1 MAYMRK
7 ERLNAARTA
16 ADNRAHAQKTPLAGA
31 IKKEVAMHESH
42 TQEPFSVAAADGYRL
57 QGFAWR
63 HPSAM
68 EEGAAPSARPV
79 VIINP
84 ATSVR
89 CRYYAR
95 FAAFLHGHGFDVL
108 TYDYRGIGESRPA
121 TLRGFQAS
129 WRDWGRLDC
138 EALLGYAT
146 ERFPGQPIDVVA
158 HSVGG
163 FVLGLAASNHRVRR
177 VFTMG
182 AQFAYWRD
190 YAPAKRWRMFA
201 KWHLFM
207 PLLTAICGYFPGQ
220 RLGWLE
226 DTPRG
231 VVRDWTTRAPRIE
244 EMWRS
249 GRQRLGTSE
258 QQALR
263 ARYAALTAPILA
275 LSISDDEFG
284 TVAAIERLLACFVN
298 SRSIHVHMAPSAIDE
313 AAIGHFAFFNSRF
326 EQSLWSIPLAWLRDG
341 YLADTLVKAVPAAE
355 PLPVPLAARLLWA

>member
-1 MAYMRK
+1 MSFLHS
-7 ERLNAARTA
+7 E
-16 ADNRAHAQKTPLAGA
+16 Q
-31 IKKEVAMHESH
+31 
-42 TQEPFSVAAADGYRL
+42 PFSVTAADGYRL
-57 QGFAWR
+57 HGFVWR
-63 HPSAM
+63 H
-68 EEGAAPSARPV
+68 APGDDDKEARPL
-79 VIINP
+79 VIINA

-108 TYDYRGIGESRPA
+108 TYDYRGIGESRPPS
-121 TLRGFQAS
+121 LRGFHAS
-129 WRDWGRLDC
+129 WLDWGQLDC
-138 EALLGYAT
+138 EAVLGYAASH
-146 ERFPGQPIDVVA
+146 FPGQPIDVVA

-207 PLLTAICGYFPGQ
+207 PLLSAVCGYFPGR

-231 VVRDWTTRAPRIE
+231 VVRDWTTRAPRVE
-244 EMWRS
+244 EMWRG
-249 GRQRLGTSE
+249 GRQRLGAAE
-258 QQALR
+258 RRALQAR
-263 ARYAALTAPILA
+263 CAALTAPILA

-284 TVAAIERLLACFVN
+284 TVAAIERLLTSFSQ
-298 SRSIHVHMAPSAIDE
+298 SRSIHLHMAPSAIGE
-313 AAIGHFAFFNSRF
+313 PAIGHFAFFNSRY
-326 EQSLWSIPLAWLRDG
+326 QHSLWDIPLTWLRDG
-341 YLADTLVKAVPAAE
+341 RLADRLAEARPAAAE
-355 PLPVPLAARLLWA
+355 LPPPLTARLLWA

>member
-1 MAYMRK
+1 
-7 ERLNAARTA
+7 
-16 ADNRAHAQKTPLAGA
+16 
-31 IKKEVAMHESH
+31 MHKSH
-42 TQEPFSVAAADGYRL
+42 VPEPFSVAAADGYLLR
-57 QGFAWR
+57 GFAWR
-63 HPSAM
+63 HASEA
-68 EEGAAPSARPV
+68 GRAQAPSARPV
-79 VIINP
+79 VIINA

-89 CRYYAR
+89 CRYYAC
-95 FAAFLHGHGFDVL
+95 FAAFLFRHGFDVL
-108 TYDYRGIGESRPA
+108 TYDYRGIGESRS
-121 TLRGFQAS
+121 TSLRGFQAS
-129 WRDWGRLDC
+129 WLDWGRLDC
-138 EALLGYAT
+138 EALLGYAA
-146 ERFPGQPIDVVA
+146 EHFPGQSIDVVA

-177 VFTMG
+177 VFSMG

-207 PLLTAICGYFPGQ
+207 PLLTAIYGYFPGR

-226 DTPRG
+226 DTPQG
-231 VVRDWTTRAPRIE
+231 VVRDWTARASRFEDI
-244 EMWRS
+244 WRS
-249 GRQRLGTSE
+249 GRQRLGSAE
-258 QQALR
+258 RRALR
-263 ARYAALTAPILA
+263 ARCATLTAPTLA

>member
-1 MAYMRK
+1 
-7 ERLNAARTA
+7 
-16 ADNRAHAQKTPLAGA
+16 
-31 IKKEVAMHESH
+31 MHKSH
-42 TQEPFSVAAADGYRL
+42 IPEPFSVAAADGYPL
-57 QGFAWR
+57 CGFAWR
-63 HPSAM
+63 HASAATD
-68 EEGAAPSARPV
+68 GVRPL
-79 VIINP
+79 VIINA

-95 FAAFLHGHGFDVL
+95 FAAFLHGHDFDVL
-108 TYDYRGIGESRPA
+108 TYDYRGIGESRPPSRPHSSSA
-121 TLRGFQAS
+121 SLRGFSAS
-129 WRDWGRLDC
+129 WLDWGQLDC
-138 EALLGYAT
+138 EAVLGYAISH
-146 ERFPGQPIDVVA
+146 FPGQPIDVVA

-258 QQALR
+258 RQALR

-284 TVAAIERLLACFVN
+284 TVAAIERLLTCFSN
-298 SRSIHVHMAPSAIDE
+298 SRSIHLHMAPSAIGE
-313 AAIGHFAFFNSRF
+313 SAIGHFAFFNSRYQ
-326 EQSLWSIPLAWLRDG
+326 ESLWGIPLAWLRDG
-341 YLADTLVKAVPAAE
+341 RLAESLAQAKPDDQAVPT
-355 PLPVPLAARLLWA
+355 PLAARLLWA